1 MSRLPTLGVDPGAV
15 EGAAVLIDPTGSA
28 ALGAWAWRRCTR
40 DGRHSYTLR
49 DSDRPTQTLRTL
61 HACGVAIAA
70 RVRSLTDLGPFL
82 LVEEQLFS
90 VPGRSHITLEILADA
105 RAELCG
111 PLRYLSREWGDPVR
125 VHPSRWRPD
134 VLGRGAGRLHAKAA
148 GDLAL
153 RMVPRLVSGMGD
165 LHLIE
170 HACEA
175 AAMARWGAR
184 VHQAPTPAS
193 LGLGVM

>member
-82 LVEEQLFS
+82 LVEEGLFLAN
-90 VPGRSHITLEILADA
+90 GRSHITLEILADA

-111 PLRYLSREWGDPVR
+111 PIRYLSRGWADLVR
-125 VHPSRWRPD
+125 VRASRWRPAI
-134 VLGRGAGRLHAKAA
+134 LGRGAGSLPAQAA
-148 GDLAL
+148 ADLAL
-153 RMVPRLVSGMGD
+153 RMVPRLVSGLGD
-165 LHLIE
+165 LADNE

-184 VHQAPTPAS
+184 VHQAPTPARRRERR
-193 LGLGVM
+193 